1 MNDENRKLEHEAYVN
16 IRDFIKS
23 KGNHNFELTKDEDG
37 ITIENEEFKYKIQKN
52 SQHEFDDTYGLKIFH
67 NDQEIVF
74 IRRPTEN
81 GGYYDEFHIKL
92 SNFL

>member
-1 MNDENRKLEHEAYVN
+1 MNNQNKILEQEAYVN

-23 KGNHNFELTKDEDG
+23 EGNHNFILTKDDEG
-37 ITIENEEFKYKIQKN
+37 ITIENEKFKYKIQRN
-52 SQHEFDDTYGLKIFH
+52 LQNEFDNTYGLKIFH
-67 NDQEIVF
+67 NNQEIVF

-81 GGYYDEFHIKL
+81 GGYYDEFHISL